1 MWRLHDHPSWKLTKC
16 FGRLRLFRG
25 MMVWILLVAL
35 LTGCWDQREIE
46 ERTSVLALAV
56 DQDPAGYKVSVQ
68 VPNPLKIFGAG
79 GGGGGGGEEAVQMLT
94 GKGKTLMEAMN
105 DIQNQ
110 TNQEVFLGHARLV
123 LIGEKVAKKGI
134 LPFMDGFR
142 RHPLIRRRL
151 WPLVVKGEARSVL
164 QVKTK
169 LEQVPTVYIMDM
181 VDSGVRDGS
190 MADMTMG
197 RIFKALFN
205 PALNPYLNYIKAEKD
220 TVRWLGLALF
230 KKDKMVG
237 MLNTQESAIL
247 LQAKESKTGDPISVP
262 CPDGKGEIVF
272 QPTRVK
278 TKYQIN
284 KTKGNV
290 RIHVR
295 ILVNGEI
302 SEKTCP
308 IDLSQDGHIE
318 KVENTVGQW
327 YERMGNSVL
336 RKTQKEWKTDLFGFG
351 NEIRAFHPDIWKSL
365 NWNKQYPNA
374 QIDLKYQVEIRRFG
388 LDAK

>member
-1 MWRLHDHPSWKLTKC
+1 MWRLHDHQSWKSTKY
-16 FGRLRLFRG
+16 FGPLRLFHG
-25 MMVWILLVAL
+25 MMAWILLVAL

-46 ERTSVLALAV
+46 ERTSVVALAV
-56 DQDPAGYKVSVQ
+56 DQDPTGYKVSVQ
-68 VPNPLKIFGAG
+68 VPNPIKIFGV

-134 LPFMDGFR
+134 WPLMDSLR
-142 RHPLIRRRL
+142 RQPAIRRRL
-151 WPLVVKGEARSVL
+151 WPLVVKGEAQSVL

-181 VDSGVRDGS
+181 VDNGVRDGS
-190 MADMTMG
+190 MADVSLG
-197 RIFKALFN
+197 RLYKALYN
-205 PALNPYLNYIKAEKD
+205 PAFDPYMNYIKAEQD

-237 MLNTQESAIL
+237 TLNTQESVIL
-247 LQAKESKTGDPISVP
+247 LQARESKSGDPVRVP

-272 QPTRVK
+272 KPDQVK

-284 KTKGNV
+284 KTNSTV

-295 ILVNGEI
+295 NRVYGEI
-302 SEKTCP
+302 TEKTCP
-308 IDLSQDGHIE
+308 IDLSADGNVE
-318 KVENTVGQW
+318 KLEKSVGQW
-327 YERMGNSVL
+327 YERMGNMVL
-336 RKTQKEWKTDLFGFG
+336 RKTQKEWKTDVFGFG
-351 NEIRAFHPDIWKSL
+351 NKMRAFHPDIWKSL
-365 NWNKQYPNA
+365 NWKKQYPNA
-374 QIDLKYQVEIRRFG
+374 QIDLTYQVEIRRVG